1 MAYKRTTKDVY
12 AVILVGG
19 KGKRLAPLSTDA
31 RPKAFL
37 SVTADRKTLFRN
49 TLERVSGLIDGGNI
63 VVVANRSHARLIKKD
78 FHGISKRN
86 LILEPVSRN
95 TAPAIALAAHAI
107 KKRSGCGI
115 MVVLPSDHYITGKNK
130 YLAAVRSG
138 IGFVRKKSDA
148 IVTLGIRPAS
158 PLTQLGY
165 IKVESRK
172 SKGESIFKVEQ
183 FTEKPDLETAKRY
196 IKNGRYL
203 WNAGMFICRA
213 DTIMKAV
220 KKFSP
225 GIYTLLGKGA
235 KRYKDMPDISIDY
248 AVMEKARNMYCVRG
262 VYSWSDIGSFD
273 SLIPV
278 LKRESR
284 RFVLEDGKVAAIL

>member
-1 MAYKRTTKDVY
+1 VY

-19 KGKRLAPLSTDA
+19 KGKRLRPLSTDEK
-31 RPKAFL
+31 PKAFL
-37 SVTADRKTLFRN
+37 SVTRDRKTMFRN
-49 TLERVSGLIDGGNI
+49 TLERISGVIGEGNI
-63 VVVANRSHARLIKKD
+63 IVVANRSHAKLIKKD
-78 FHGISKRN
+78 FRGIGKRN

-107 KKRSGCGI
+107 KKRNGCGI

-148 IVTLGIRPAS
+148 IVALGIRPAS

-172 SKGESIFKVEQ
+172 SKVESIFKVGQ

-196 IKNGRYL
+196 VKTGLYL
-203 WNAGMFICRA
+203 WNAGMFIFRA
-213 DTIMKAV
+213 GTILKAV

-225 GIYTLLGKGA
+225 KIYALLGKGA
-235 KRYKDMPDISIDY
+235 GHYKDMPDISIDY
-248 AVMEKARNMYCVRG
+248 AVMEKARNMYCTRG
-262 VYSWSDIGSFD
+262 AYGWNDIGSFA

-284 RFVLEDGKVAAIL
+284 RFVLEDGKVTKIL